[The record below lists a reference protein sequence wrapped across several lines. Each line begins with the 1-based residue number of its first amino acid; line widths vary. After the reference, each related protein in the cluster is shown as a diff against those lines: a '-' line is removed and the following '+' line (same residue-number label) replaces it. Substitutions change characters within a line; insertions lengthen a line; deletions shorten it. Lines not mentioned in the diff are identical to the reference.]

1 MQVNKVM
8 KILSF
13 RLQGKM
19 AHFRR
24 YYSNSS
30 ALSYTVP
37 PRTTV
42 AGMVAGLLG
51 YPRDSYY
58 GIFSLDHCRVALM
71 NGSPVKKQMQKMNL
85 LMIKSPND
93 LNGSQDFH
101 SQTPTELV
109 IPQDIRKGFLD
120 YRIWFYHKDPGIMDE
135 LEHLLKTARPGYCSR
150 GVSLALGTAMHLGW
164 MIFDGATAGKE
175 VVPAGP
181 VPVLS
186 VIPMPKLERIEFG
199 ESPVSYRLIRE
210 ELPLE
215 FDGDRLATERG
226 KADMLISLT
235 GSPVTARV
243 SSAVMLDDGT
253 YITWME

>member
-1 MQVNKVM
+1 M

-30 ALSYTVP
+30 ALSYSVP

-58 GIFSLDHCRVALM
+58 DIFSLDHCRIALM
-71 NGSPVKKQMQKMNL
+71 NGSPVKKLMQKMNL

-93 LNGSQDFH
+93 LNGSQEFH

-109 IPQDIRKGFLD
+109 IPQDIRRGFLD
-120 YRIWFYHKDPGIMDE
+120 YRIWFSHDDPGIMKE
-135 LEHLLKTARPGYCSR
+135 LEQLLKVACPGYCSR
-150 GVSLALGTAMHLGW
+150 GISLALGIAMHLGW
-164 MIFDGATAGKE
+164 IAFEGVTAGKE
-175 VVPAGP
+175 VTPGCP

-186 VIPMPKLERIEFG
+186 VIPLHKLERVEIG

-215 FDGDRLATERG
+215 FDRDRLATERG
-226 KADMLISLT
+226 KSDMLVNLT
-235 GSPVTARV
+235 GSPVTAMV
-243 SSAVMLDDGT
+243 SSTVLLDDGT

>member
-1 MQVNKVM
+1 M

-30 ALSYTVP
+30 ALSYSVP

-58 GIFSLDHCRVALM
+58 DVFSLDHCRIALM
-71 NGSPVKKQMQKMNL
+71 SGSSVKKQMQKMNL
-85 LMIKSPND
+85 LMIKSSND
-93 LNGSQDFH
+93 LNGSQEFH

-109 IPQDIRKGFLD
+109 IPQDIRSGFLD
-120 YRIWFYHKDPGIMDE
+120 YRIWFSHNDPGIMKE
-135 LEHLLKTARPGYCSR
+135 LEHLLKTAWPGYYSR
-150 GVSLALGTAMHLGW
+150 GISLALGTAMHLGW
-164 MIFDGATAGKE
+164 IAFEGVTAGKE
-175 VVPAGP
+175 VTPGCP

-186 VIPMPKLERIEFG
+186 VIPLHKLERVEIG

-215 FDGDRLATERG
+215 FDQDRLATERG
-226 KADMLISLT
+226 KADMLINLT

-243 SSAVMLDDGT
+243 SSAVLLDDGT

>member
-1 MQVNKVM
+1 M

-30 ALSYTVP
+30 ALSYTIP

-58 GIFSLDHCRVALM
+58 DTFSLDCCRIALM

-85 LMIKSPND
+85 LLIESPND
-93 LNGSQDFH
+93 LNGSKGFP

-109 IPQDIRKGFLD
+109 IPQDIRRGFLD
-120 YRIWFYHKDPGIMDE
+120 YRIWFSHDDPRIMEE

-164 MIFDGATAGKE
+164 VVFEGVTAGKD
-175 VVPAGP
+175 VAPGGP

-186 VIPMPKLERIEFG
+186 VIPLPKLERVEIG

-215 FDGDRLATERG
+215 FDHDRQATERG
-226 KADMLISLT
+226 KADMLINLT

-243 SSAVMLDDGT
+243 SSAVLLDDGT